1 MILLYF
7 DDGEYNQPQDD
18 KNYDGHNKKDNSML
32 HDSKR
37 LINGWQFSYACRF
50 EGVLP
55 SRNASYNPTT
65 LGHILISFS

>member
-7 DDGEYNQPQDD
+7 DDGKYDQSHDD
-18 KNYDGHNKKDNSML
+18 KNYDGHNNKDDSML

-37 LINGWQFSYACRF
+37 VINGMIYASRF
-50 EGVLP
+50 EGILP